1 MAHVSE
7 CTFCHAPLAE
17 GNHGS
22 CLLAMAE
29 IYRAELRRLLYEND
43 RLRSQLR
50 DAGILRKDQL

>member
-1 MAHVSE
+1 MSE

-17 GNHGS
+17 GNHGP